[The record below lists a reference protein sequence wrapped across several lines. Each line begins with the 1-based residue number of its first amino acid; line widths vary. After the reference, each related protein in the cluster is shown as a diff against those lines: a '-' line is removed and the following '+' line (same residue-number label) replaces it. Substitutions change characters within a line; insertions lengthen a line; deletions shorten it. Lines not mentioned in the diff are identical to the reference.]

1 MRRSPQPASAAPGP
15 FSNATAMKAAFISQP
30 GPADQIQISDV
41 AIPRPGPEQVR
52 IRVHAASVNPIDTY
66 VRSGVVAMDLPSPFI
81 IGCDA
86 AGIVDAVGSNV
97 KRFSVGDRVWT
108 TNQGLLGRQGTFA
121 EQIAVDEKW
130 VFPLPPSVPFEDAAA
145 CALVGVTAHLGLFRE
160 AQLQPGE
167 TILVIGG
174 SGGVGSMVVQ
184 MAVAAGA
191 RVIAT
196 AGSEAKAVLL
206 KKLGADEVILYKSE
220 SIGEQTKRL
229 APGGVNVFWETR
241 REPEFAMAVDVMAPR
256 GRMVLMAGRDATPM
270 FPVGPF
276 YVKECSV
283 HGFVMFKATPIEMR
297 TAAEELSR
305 WMADEKIA
313 ANIGARFPLEETSRA
328 HELQESATLED
339 SGRLS
344 GKIVVNVSPDE

>member
-1 MRRSPQPASAAPGP
+1 
-15 FSNATAMKAAFISQP
+15 MKAAFISQP